1 MVFQNSIT
9 ANERVDTAVHR
20 SRSPRRHGG
29 DTYPAFTRPS
39 ALEQVARFLTGN
51 RIAFERE
58 ATFNLY
64 GEDSVAY
71 VDYVVYRDF
80 GTVLI
85 QVDEHQHKNHSV
97 SCEAA
102 CMLNIFAEQLKQGK
116 AGKVHIIRFNPDAY
130 QRGGQRATKTLNRR
144 LPRLVGAIQHQPV
157 QQYSVTYLYYDHTDS
172 PLPDICF
179 DPEYPCGLRELVN
192 R

>member
-1 MVFQNSIT
+1 MS
-9 ANERVDTAVHR
+9 HR

-58 ATFNLY
+58 ATFNLC
-64 GEDSVAY
+64 GEDTLAF
-71 VDYVVYRDF
+71 VDLAVWRDF
-80 GTVLI
+80 GTVII

-130 QRGGQRATKTLNRR
+130 QRGEQLVTTALNQRWSR
-144 LPRLVGAIQHQPV
+144 LARAIQHQPV

-179 DPEYPCGLRELVN
+179 DAECPCGLRELVN